1 VLEKPVFNM
10 INSLSCDL
18 FIRIKNASLSGKKII
33 SAPFSSNSQNI
44 LTILRS
50 HGFIKDFSVTTDK
63 RSFTIT
69 SPQIQSV
76 DIMSKPGRR
85 LYSKHSSLPWGKTPK
100 SLIIVSTS
108 SGLLSQKEAAVKKL
122 GGELIAE
129 IY

>member
-18 FIRIKNASLSGKKII
+18 FIRIKNASLSGKKNIT
-33 SAPFSSNSQNI
+33 APYSLFSQNI
-44 LTILRS
+44 LTLLRS
-50 HGFIKDFSVTTDK
+50 HGFIKDFSVDTDK

-69 SPQIQSV
+69 SPKINSV
-76 DIMSKPGRR
+76 NIISKPGRR
-85 LYSKHSSLPWGKTPK
+85 LYSKHTSLPWGKTPK

-108 SGLLSQKEAAVKKL
+108 TGLLSQKEAAVRKL